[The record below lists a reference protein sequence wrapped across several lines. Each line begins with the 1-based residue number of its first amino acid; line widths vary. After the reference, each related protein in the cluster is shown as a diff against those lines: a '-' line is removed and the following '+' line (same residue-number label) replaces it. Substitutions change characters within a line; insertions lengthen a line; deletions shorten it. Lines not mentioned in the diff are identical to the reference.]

1 MRSAVA
7 ERGEAR
13 KLVLASGSRSRR
25 QMLEAAGLTFT
36 VAPADLDERAV
47 RETLSANDTTVE
59 PADVAEVL
67 ARAKAETVSRAH
79 PGAIVIGADQI
90 LALGDEIF
98 EKPAGLDGA
107 RSHLAKLRGRTHQ
120 LHSAVVLAEAGE
132 VVWAHIDTASLTMRA
147 FSPAFLDDYLVRAG
161 LAVCESVG
169 AYQLE
174 GLGVQL
180 FERIEGDYF
189 TILGLPLVPL
199 LGELRLRK
207 VVAS

>member
-1 MRSAVA
+1 MA
-7 ERGEAR
+7 EHGTAQ

-25 QMLEAAGLTFT
+25 QMLEAAGLSFT

-47 RETLSANDTTVE
+47 RATLSAKDATAE

-67 ARAKAETVSRAH
+67 ARAKAQTISSAQ

-90 LALGDEIF
+90 LALGAEIF

-120 LHSAVVLAEAGE
+120 LHSAVVLAEAGK
-132 VVWAHIDTASLTMRA
+132 VVWAHVDTASLTMRA
-147 FSPAFLDDYLVRAG
+147 FSPAFLDNYLARAG
-161 LAVCESVG
+161 PVICESVG

-199 LGELRLRK
+199 LAELRLRK
-207 VVAS
+207 VVPS